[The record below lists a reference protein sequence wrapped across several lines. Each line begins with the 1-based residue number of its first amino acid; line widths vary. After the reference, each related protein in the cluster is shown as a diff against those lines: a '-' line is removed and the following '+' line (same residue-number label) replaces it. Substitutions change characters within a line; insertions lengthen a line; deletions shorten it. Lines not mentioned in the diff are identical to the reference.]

1 MIVESLALISCT
13 GTKFALLGLSGP
25 KFFSVARLDAA
36 TGVSYKMAG
45 QFKFLV
51 VIADYEPLSNK
62 FNDDRRIAR

>member
-1 MIVESLALISCT
+1 M
-13 GTKFALLGLSGP
+13 
-25 KFFSVARLDAA
+25 DAA

-62 FNDDRRIAR
+62 FNDDRRTCG